1 MALTR
6 QWCEI
11 WVRTTGVS
19 PHGAQV
25 LLSGET
31 SENPLSS
38 SKTSV
43 APRARHFF
51 YPRPVIA
58 LPMRYCFIVSL
69 RCLSLGLLITPSY
82 APHQA
87 PNSTRVIPN
96 GEQIPY
102 QAPDPIKRPVIFCIS
117 LCKCPALQGRYHA
130 RHLLLGQTWAHTGL
144 LANAFY
150 AVARIFAPPLNS
162 ACAHANLIAN
172 LSARQTLLK
181 QRHSTRNSF
190 INLGVRA
197 LRPHADEYGMDDKS
211 LSNLSNLDPPWAKTL
226 AENGPTPHSRAG
238 KR

>member
-211 LSNLSNLDPPWAKTL
+211 LSNLSSTTNKSESVRYRRRRD
-226 AENGPTPHSRAG
+226 
-238 KR
+238 KRCR

>member
-1 MALTR
+1 
-6 QWCEI
+6 
-11 WVRTTGVS
+11 
-19 PHGAQV
+19 
-25 LLSGET
+25 
-31 SENPLSS
+31 
-38 SKTSV
+38 
-43 APRARHFF
+43 
-51 YPRPVIA
+51 
-58 LPMRYCFIVSL
+58 MRYCFIVSL

-96 GEQIPY
+96 
-102 QAPDPIKRPVIFCIS
+102 
-117 LCKCPALQGRYHA
+117 
-130 RHLLLGQTWAHTGL
+130 GQTWAHTGL

-211 LSNLSNLDPPWAKTL
+211 LSNLSN
-226 AENGPTPHSRAG
+226 S
-238 KR
+238 

>member
-1 MALTR
+1 
-6 QWCEI
+6 
-11 WVRTTGVS
+11 
-19 PHGAQV
+19 
-25 LLSGET
+25 
-31 SENPLSS
+31 
-38 SKTSV
+38 
-43 APRARHFF
+43 
-51 YPRPVIA
+51 
-58 LPMRYCFIVSL
+58 MRYCFIVSL

-211 LSNLSNLDPPWAKTL
+211 LSNLSSIRNCVLKAYFRTRS
-226 AENGPTPHSRAG
+226 NG
-238 KR
+238 